1 MQIWYIFFIYCFA
14 IRAKIYKEIEKIN
27 NSKLNYIEKIAEI
40 LLKNN
45 KEIYDQGIWELFE
58 KYKISN
64 KSYYKQYNS
73 IIQALNMLK
82 NIEIFCLKYNLIEG
96 CSLCTIAKDSIK
108 YLSPFIE
115 IKEIDLQKINILED
129 IIKNKL
135 TNVQSVCPLCGYNQ
149 NNKIISQTYF
159 KIYNKFV
166 AAKFLFITLEFTD
179 EHEGIM
185 KSDDEVE
192 LLAFN
197 KRIMYNKEIVEYL
210 LSEKTLFG
218 IKYNLIGVIN
228 TPQSNH
234 YNGVVINLNKKY
246 L

>member
-1 MQIWYIFFIYCFA
+1 M
-14 IRAKIYKEIEKIN
+14 
-27 NSKLNYIEKIAEI
+27 LT
-40 LLKNN
+40 NN
-45 KEIYDQGIWELFE
+45 KDIYHQGIWQLFE
-58 KYKISN
+58 KYKIKELDLISN
-64 KSYYKQYNS
+64 KSYFKQYNS
-73 IIQALNMLK
+73 IIQALNILK
-82 NIEIFCLKYNLIEG
+82 NMELFCLKYNLYEG
-96 CSLCTIAKDSIK
+96 CSLCTIAKESIE

-115 IKEIDLQKINILED
+115 IKETELKNKYNVED
-129 IIKNKL
+129 IVKNKF
-135 TNVQSVCPLCGYNQ
+135 TNVQSVCPLCGYNE

-166 AAKFLFITLEFTD
+166 AAKFLFITFEFTD

-218 IKYNLIGVIN
+218 LKYNLIGVIN

-234 YNGVVINLNKKY
+234 YNGVLINLNKKY
-246 L
+246 LSLEIGKNYKNMIEMRTMVIF